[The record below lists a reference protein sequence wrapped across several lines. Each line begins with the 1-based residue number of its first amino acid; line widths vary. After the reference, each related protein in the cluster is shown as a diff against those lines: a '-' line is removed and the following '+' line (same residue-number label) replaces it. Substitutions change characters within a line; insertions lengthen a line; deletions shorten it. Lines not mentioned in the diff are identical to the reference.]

1 MRRQIMNDGIRR
13 LREQVGTIRP
23 ILKEPARI
31 DYAPTLQ
38 NS

>member
-1 MRRQIMNDGIRR
+1 MNDGIGR
-13 LREQVGTIRP
+13 LRERVGTIRP

-31 DYAPTLQ
+31 DYAPALQ